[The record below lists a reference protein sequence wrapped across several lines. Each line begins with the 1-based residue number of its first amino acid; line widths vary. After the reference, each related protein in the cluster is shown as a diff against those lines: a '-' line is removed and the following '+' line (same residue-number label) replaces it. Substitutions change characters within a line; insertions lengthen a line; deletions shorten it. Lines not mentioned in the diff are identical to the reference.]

1 MHALRPK
8 IGVSA
13 MAERLPDLL
22 TVEEAARLARVG
34 RTKAY
39 AMAREWRATGGR
51 SGLPVVD
58 FGHVLRVPRQTL
70 ENLIG
75 AELRDTAD
83 DSRAGAASGVTADPV
98 PVSDSATAE
107 PRARD
112 KRRRGE
118 EPERRAQRPAPT
130 TRTRRTNK
138 RRQTRATPNQT

>member
-58 FGHVLRVPRQTL
+58 FGHILRVPRRAL
-70 ENLIG
+70 EELIG
-75 AELRDTAD
+75 AELTEA
-83 DSRAGAASGVTADPV
+83 PL
-98 PVSDSATAE
+98 SATPARSDNEGVAE
-107 PRARD
+107 P
-112 KRRRGE
+112 E
-118 EPERRAQRPAPT
+118 E
-130 TRTRRTNK
+130 
-138 RRQTRATPNQT
+138 